1 MLNNYKYKDSGV
13 EWLGELPTNW
23 EIRRLKYLTSCNSD
37 TLLESTDPDKD
48 IRYVDI
54 SSVVYP
60 QGIQNIEDM
69 VFSDAPSRAR
79 RLVKNGDT
87 IVSTVRTYLKAI
99 APIEGDDDS
108 LVVSTG
114 FAVIRPR
121 YLVPKYLSRFLMSH
135 YCVEAI
141 ASMSVGV
148 SYPAVNAGDI
158 GNIFSSEPPIEEQQ
172 AIAAF
177 LDRETSRIDA
187 LIQKKER
194 LIELLKEK
202 RIALI
207 KQAVTKGLDPTVPMK
222 DSGIEWL
229 GEVPEHW
236 EVKKLRYITTRIQ
249 TGCTPPTSVEEYYD
263 SGTVDW
269 FGPSSFKE
277 ALYLTEPVKLINQ
290 QAIDDGSA
298 RLFSKGTI
306 MLIGIGATIGKIA
319 QITQDASC
327 NQQITAITMKARIVN
342 SDYATYQL
350 KLLEDII
357 RGIAPSATLAIFDQ
371 NKISDLSMAI
381 PPIREQNDIVD
392 QLMLDIG
399 HIEKLEIEVQS
410 SITLLREYRSA
421 LINAAVTGKIDL
433 REAL

>member
-1 MLNNYKYKDSGV
+1 MNLKKHTSHKECNID
-13 EWLGELPTNW
+13 WLDYIPTHWDVKKFKHYYSSSMGNTILKEEL
-23 EIRRLKYLTSCNSD
+23 
-37 TLLESTDPDKD
+37 
-48 IRYVDI
+48 
-54 SSVVYP
+54 
-60 QGIQNIEDM
+60 
-69 VFSDAPSRAR
+69 SDAADIPVYSATERVEVLGYINNPNVLLHRDDFIIPAR
-79 RLVKNGDT
+79 GNSIGHVKLVEDDCTCTQTTIYAKRLLANRINPHFVYWYQIGLRKKLYEFDNT
-87 IVSTVRTYLKAI
+87 AIPQLTVRQVKEN
-99 APIEGDDDS
+99 PILCPS
-108 LVVSTG
+108 IS
-114 FAVIRPR
+114 
-121 YLVPKYLSRFLMSH
+121 
-135 YCVEAI
+135 
-141 ASMSVGV
+141 
-148 SYPAVNAGDI
+148 
-158 GNIFSSEPPIEEQQ
+158 EQQ
-172 AIAAF
+172 IIAFF
-177 LDRETSRIDA
+177 LDRETARIDA
-187 LIQKKER
+187 LIRKKER
-194 LIELLKEK
+194 MIELLKEK

-207 KQAVTKGLDPTVPMK
+207 TQAVTKGLNPNVPMK

-290 QAIDDGSA
+290 KAIDDGSA

-350 KLLEDII
+350 KLFEDII

-381 PPIREQNDIVD
+381 PPIKEQNEIVG

-399 HIEKLEIEVQS
+399 RADKLEIEVLS
-410 SITLLREYRSA
+410 SISLLREYRSS

>member
-1 MLNNYKYKDSGV
+1 MKLKPYPKYKDSGIN
-13 EWLGELPTNW
+13 WLGMLPVSWNIKKVKHVTTCLDGKRIPLNSLERS
-23 EIRRLKYLTSCNSD
+23 EIPGDFPYWGANGIVDYINDYLFDEDLVLLGEDGAPFFEDYKPVAFSVRGKIWVNNHIHVLKPKGINSNYLTYCLNITDYSYFISG
-37 TLLESTDPDKD
+37 STRDKLTQND
-48 IRYVDI
+48 MSEIQLPFPTAEEQEA
-54 SSVVYP
+54 VV
-60 QGIQNIEDM
+60 
-69 VFSDAPSRAR
+69 
-79 RLVKNGDT
+79 
-87 IVSTVRTYLKAI
+87 TYL
-99 APIEGDDDS
+99 DD
-108 LVVSTG
+108 
-114 FAVIRPR
+114 A
-121 YLVPKYLSRFLMSH
+121 
-135 YCVEAI
+135 
-141 ASMSVGV
+141 
-148 SYPAVNAGDI
+148 
-158 GNIFSSEPPIEEQQ
+158 
-172 AIAAF
+172 
-177 LDRETSRIDA
+177 TSRIDA
-187 LIQKKER
+187 LIEKKER

-207 KQAVTKGLDPTVPMK
+207 TQAVTKGLDPNVPMK

-290 QAIDDGSA
+290 KAIDDGSA

-381 PPIREQNDIVD
+381 PPIKEQNEIVD

-399 HIEKLEIEVQS
+399 HAEKLEIEVLS
-410 SITLLREYRSA
+410 SISLLREYRSS
-421 LINAAVTGKIDL
+421 LIHHAVTGKIDL
-433 REAL
+433 RGYHAKTH